1 MNEATPRPWY
11 RGKGADASYILSVGD
26 GQLPNKRVAELYYGC
41 TSREERNANGDL
53 IVCAVN
59 SHDALV
65 EALRRARELLARGRG
80 AGVSREYRE
89 HLALA
94 AENTLIETLDALE
107 GNLAKAKE

>member
-1 MNEATPRPWY
+1 MNDATARPWH
-11 RGKGADASYILSVGD
+11 RGNGSDQGYILSIAGKE
-26 GQLPNKRVAELYYGC
+26 PSKRVAEIYYGS

-53 IVCAVN
+53 IVRAVN

-94 AENTLIETLDALE
+94 AENTLIETLEALE
-107 GNLAKAKE
+107 GNLPKAKEE